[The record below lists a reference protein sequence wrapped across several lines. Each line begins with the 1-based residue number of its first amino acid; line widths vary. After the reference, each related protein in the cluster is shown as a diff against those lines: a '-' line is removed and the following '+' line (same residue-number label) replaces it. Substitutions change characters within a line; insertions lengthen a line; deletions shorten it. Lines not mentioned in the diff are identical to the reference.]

1 MVLFPIKIVLKKKTS
16 GAGFFPATVCV
27 YLRVMSMYS
36 VQIWVHK
43 PKETMNTVLCVSHQR
58 HSYHP
63 TIQSIPHWLSRIDW
77 YCTCIYP
84 FWCIYPDILSQF
96 ISFTIA
102 TIEDIDWLTMKIR
115 IDIICLVHLKIVC
128 HWSRWHAKDGPFW
141 KQQER
146 PPYGAKN
153 TQEYDEQHGRW
164 WWQKKDR
171 DQIWSGWL
179 YVKNR

>member
-1 MVLFPIKIVLKKKTS
+1 MQDFFQQPYVYTYESWVCIVGRFGSTNRKKQWIQYY
-16 GAGFFPATVCV
+16 VC
-27 YLRVMSMYS
+27 LIS
-36 VQIWVHK
+36 VI
-43 PKETMNTVLCVSHQR
+43 L
-58 HSYHP
+58 
-63 TIQSIPHWLSRIDW
+63 IIPPSKVSRIDW

-115 IDIICLVHLKIVC
+115 IDVICLVHLKIVC